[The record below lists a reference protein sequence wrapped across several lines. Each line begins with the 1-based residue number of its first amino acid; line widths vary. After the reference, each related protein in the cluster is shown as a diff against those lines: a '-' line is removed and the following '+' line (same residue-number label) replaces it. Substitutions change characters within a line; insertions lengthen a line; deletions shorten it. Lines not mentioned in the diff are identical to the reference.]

1 MSPTEMVI
9 ADGRTV
15 PRGDALLPPTD
26 TGVLYGL
33 GTFETLRLYDG
44 VAFEAERH
52 EERLREAAGRL
63 GLTVPDGLSVPAAM
77 RELAE
82 RNGVRDA
89 RGRVLVTGGEEN
101 PDGGLPR
108 PRWFAELGPLP
119 GRTDADYEA
128 GVRVIILGEV
138 LGGSE
143 PMRGMKTLAYL
154 PNHLGRMAARR
165 AGADEAILSGPD
177 GELLEGTSS
186 NLFLVERGTLVTAPI
201 DGRVLD
207 GVTRRTV
214 LEEAV
219 QLSIPVRERVI
230 RADDLAGASEAFITS
245 SLREVLVVRELGDQ
259 AFDPTAPVARNLHA
273 AYRARVRRYVA
284 EISRGA

>member
-1 MSPTEMVI
+1 VSHPDVVV
-9 ADGRTV
+9 ADGQFR
-15 PRGDALLPPTD
+15 PRAEALLPPTD

-44 VAFEAERH
+44 IAFEGERH
-52 EERLREAAGRL
+52 EERLRAATARL
-63 GLTVPDGLSVPAAM
+63 GLRMPAGVSVPAVM

-82 RNGVRDA
+82 RNGVREA
-89 RGRVLVTGGEEN
+89 RGRVLVTGGEEA
-101 PDGGLPR
+101 PDGTLPR

-119 GRTDADYEA
+119 GRTAAEYEA
-128 GVRVIILGEV
+128 GVKVIILGEV

-165 AGADEAILSGPD
+165 AGADEAILAGPD

-186 NLFLVERGTLVTAPI
+186 NLFLVERGTLVTAPT
-201 DGRVLD
+201 DGKVLD

-214 LEEAV
+214 LEEARR
-219 QLSIPVRERVI
+219 LDFPVV
-230 RADDLAGASEAFITS
+230 EAFLTS
-245 SLREVLVVRELGDQ
+245 SLREVLVVRELGDH

-284 EISRGA
+284 EVSRGS